1 MCVLVL
7 GFCVFLSGDLREN
20 PLTPLG
26 SRGQKHGFGMFLVL
40 RLGVVCASLLARLLA
55 CFCRCFAS
63 GSVGLVGST
72 GFYAYV
78 FLGRLPCL
86 FVCRLFVLLLL
97 CLFGWLFVYLYVG

>member
-1 MCVLVL
+1 M
-7 GFCVFLSGDLREN
+7 FLSGDLREN

-26 SRGQKHGFGMFLVL
+26 SRGQKRGFGMFLVL

-78 FLGRLPCL
+78 TPLEDSMHDVAAPRSRDHPRG
-86 FVCRLFVLLLL
+86 LL
-97 CLFGWLFVYLYVG
+97 WIY